1 MTLREA
7 VIANLWVEAPM
18 PPEYLELIL
27 ARDVYH
33 TWPLPPSSVVARHLV
48 VIAAEGTVKER
59 MKNG

>member
-1 MTLREA
+1 
-7 VIANLWVEAPM
+7 M